1 MHQSLVLVSSLVSV
15 VLLAPAPDQ
24 LDFQATYMQFFKIK
38 DIIDKINIKR
48 FEEFYGPVLPQ
59 TTQTPLKD
67 VVAERDYE
75 ESDQPDLLP
84 EIDLTEEAIL
94 NDEVVVKVA
103 PAAAPD
109 TEITTASIDPE
120 ESTTTLSP
128 ITSPPSGEDVTTLRT
143 DDVQDNE
150 VDSDLDSD
158 ESLASVRKYGY
169 KILLKNVDGK
179 EVAIG
184 KIKFT
189 IPTIVPAHEDGAE
202 DEIEDVEV
210 VTEAATESVEV
221 VTEALSETTEPVEVV
236 TEAVPETT
244 ESVEMTTEVDVPVSI
259 TAVIPSLEDIEERDL
274 AQEVRRVVQDTEM
287 AVEEIKNQTAVSCS
301 VK

>member
-1 MHQSLVLVSSLVSV
+1 MHQSLLLVSSLVSV

-48 FEEFYGPVLPQ
+48 FEEFYGSVLPQ
-59 TTQTPLKD
+59 TTQTPLRD
-67 VVAERDYE
+67 VVILRDYE
-75 ESDQPDLLP
+75 ESDLIP

-103 PAAAPD
+103 PAAALD

-128 ITSPPSGEDVTTLRT
+128 ITSPPSGEEVTTLQP

-221 VTEALSETTEPVEVV
+221 VTEAVSETTEPVEVV

-244 ESVEMTTEVDVPVSI
+244 ESVEMTTEVNVPVAI

-274 AQEVRRVVQDTEM
+274 AQEVRRVVHDTEM

-301 VK
+301 VE

>member
-1 MHQSLVLVSSLVSV
+1 MHQSLLLVSFLVSV

-48 FEEFYGPVLPQ
+48 FEEFYGPVLPP
-59 TTQTPLKD
+59 TTQTPLRD

-75 ESDQPDLLP
+75 ESDLIP

-128 ITSPPSGEDVTTLRT
+128 ITSPPSGEEVTTLQT

-221 VTEALSETTEPVEVV
+221 VTESVSETTEPVEVV

-244 ESVEMTTEVDVPVSI
+244 ESVEMTTEVNVPVSI

>member
-48 FEEFYGPVLPQ
+48 FEEFYGPVLPP
-59 TTQTPLKD
+59 TTQTPLRD

-128 ITSPPSGEDVTTLRT
+128 ITSPPSGEEVTTLQP

-221 VTEALSETTEPVEVV
+221 VTEAVSETTEPVEVV

-244 ESVEMTTEVDVPVSI
+244 ESVEMTTEVNVPVSI
-259 TAVIPSLEDIEERDL
+259 TAVIPSLEDIEEKDL